1 MISDLNRSILYMCPN
16 CTSVTLSKITVFD
29 ITKKTPKIIY
39 CSDKDCKK
47 SVITIKL
54 SNDKY
59 KITADC
65 TMCDESHT
73 FTLSSKTIWNK
84 DFLILRCP
92 KSGLGIVF
100 IGKDPERLKQ
110 EYKAQNEIIAGLISG
125 EEFSDPDEFDLL
137 FDIIERINE
146 LVQNKAIKCSC
157 GKSDISINI
166 TFNNVTLTCRNCN
179 AGESFEICE
188 EFLDFL
194 LASDNFTINK

>member
-1 MISDLNRSILYMCPN
+1 MISDLNRSILYMCPQ
-16 CTSVTLSKITVFD
+16 CTCVSLCKITVFD
-29 ITKKTPKIIY
+29 ITKKTPKIIH
-39 CSDKDCKK
+39 CSDKDCQK
-47 SVITIKL
+47 SLITIKS

-65 TMCDESHT
+65 ALCDETHS
-73 FTLSSKTIWNK
+73 FTLSNKTVWNK

-92 KSGLGIVF
+92 SSGLGIVF

-110 EYKAQNEIIAGLISG
+110 EYKAQNELIAGLISG

-166 TFNNVTLTCRNCN
+166 NFNNVTLTCRSCRLS
-179 AGESFEICE
+179 ESFEICE
-188 EFLDFL
+188 HFLDVL
-194 LASDNFTINK
+194 LASDNFTINR